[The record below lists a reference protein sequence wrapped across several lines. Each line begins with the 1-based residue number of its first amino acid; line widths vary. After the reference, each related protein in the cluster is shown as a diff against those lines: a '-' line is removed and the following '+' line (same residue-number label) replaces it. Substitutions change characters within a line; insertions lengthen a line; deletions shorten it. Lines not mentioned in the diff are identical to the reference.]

1 MTNRQAFMCKLIQ
14 MSDEEFADLFRAGIL
29 DFIYDTMC
37 KGCKGQNGGQCRM
50 EKEAL
55 ENCPVD
61 LVDWL
66 HQQAL

>member
-14 MSDEEFADLFRAGIL
+14 LSDEEFADLFRAGIL

-37 KGCKGQNGGQCRM
+37 VDCKKQNGGMCRM
-50 EKEAL
+50 EDEDL
-55 ENCPVD
+55 ENCPFD

-66 HQQAL
+66 RKKAS

>member
-14 MSDEEFADLFRAGIL
+14 LSDEEFADLFRAGIL

-37 KGCKGQNGGQCRM
+37 KDCKEQNNGLCRM
-50 EKEAL
+50 EDEDL
-55 ENCPVD
+55 ENCPFD

-66 HQQAL
+66 RKQAS